1 MKVPITEYL
10 RIDLDS
16 EHWECAVC
24 DQTLN
29 SARDNYKKGLLIHAR
44 DPREIHRPLIDPKAY
59 EYTFAPDPALC
70 VIYEFYCPGCGTLVE
85 TEYTVPGHMP
95 VHDIEL
101 DIDALKQQWQ
111 GKAAPDAPMHGPDTE
126 ILPNRNEHH
135 HHHHHGAHKSG
146 QGGTT
151 GGQP

>member
-24 DQTLN
+24 NQPLN
-29 SARDNYKKGLLIHAR
+29 SARANYKEGLLIHAR
-44 DPREIHRPLIDPKAY
+44 DPREIHRPLIDPKLY
-59 EYTFAPDPALC
+59 EYTFAPDPTLC

-95 VHDIEL
+95 LHDIEL
-101 DIDALKQQWQ
+101 DIDALKAQWQ
-111 GKAAPDAPMHGPDTE
+111 GRQPPEASAQHGPDVE
-126 ILPNRNEHH
+126 LLPGRHAH
-135 HHHHHGAHKSG
+135 PHHHGHHHPHPSK
-146 QGGTT
+146 
-151 GGQP
+151 GQP